1 MTTRRQSLFTR
12 DDTFFGVCEA
22 LGEDLGF
29 NAQILRVTL
38 ALLLFWNPVAV
49 LAGYAALGVL
59 VLFTRLVAPNP
70 RPAAEPAAVEPSEPE
85 LAEGE
90 VQVEP
95 ERLPIAA

>member
-1 MTTRRQSLFTR
+1 MSNSQPSLFAR

-29 NAQILRVTL
+29 NPLFLRVTL

-49 LAGYAALGVL
+49 LIGYAAAGVL

-70 RPAAEPAAVEPSEPE
+70 RRAPEPAAAEAVAPEPAQAEVQAEPE
-85 LAEGE
+85 
-90 VQVEP
+90 P
-95 ERLPIAA
+95 LPIAA